1 MDNNDIASEG
11 ANTLSDV
18 RRDPSP
24 FIDHMSVKHQ
34 KFLSAIHLKVTHPD
48 LPDWLNEMID
58 RSRKDD
64 FARAA
69 LQGIC
74 ADHERNGEF
83 AAYANDALLFANA
96 MMEESK

>member
-1 MDNNDIASEG
+1 MENNDIASEG

-58 RSRKDD
+58 RSRRFDCIKS
-64 FARAA
+64 AMRG
-69 LQGIC
+69 LLSVGS
-74 ADHERNGEF
+74 
-83 AAYANDALLFANA
+83 NDIEEAIRIANA